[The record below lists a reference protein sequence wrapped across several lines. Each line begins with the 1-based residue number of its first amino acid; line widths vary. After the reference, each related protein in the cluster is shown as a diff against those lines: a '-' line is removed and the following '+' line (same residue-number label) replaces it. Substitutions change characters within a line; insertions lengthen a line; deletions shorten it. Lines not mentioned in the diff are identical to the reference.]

1 MPTKAPDSIRSTAWY
16 ALPAAEAIRGGPRG
30 LFNGADVTSGQRP
43 AGTAVGAMI
52 LLGGEVIKAI
62 PRARRRPAA
71 AVPA

>member
-1 MPTKAPDSIRSTAWY
+1 
-16 ALPAAEAIRGGPRG
+16 

-43 AGTAVGAMI
+43 AGTAVGATI
-52 LLGGEVIKAI
+52 RVVGDVIKAI